1 MNCRTIKK
9 YARRQ
14 KLRYHYTNETT
25 TKGAIVDTSSDVQNN
40 PSSDNQE
47 TVSKLDQSGSLEKS
61 SADVTSHSHFAGQ
74 HVSVS
79 QTTVPETENPQAQA
93 APASQSPKQPYVHQ
107 RRAHKTV
114 EPISDF
120 SRPDEEEVST
130 LHDSGFTL
138 GKSGRGSRN
147 WKKANGE
154 IAQLRKDLHYGQY
167 LQVPKGQRDIFAK
180 KERRSNAW
188 SLIAAV
194 IVLLI
199 VAVVIYFLWTW
210 MSTNWGVAIR

>member
-1 MNCRTIKK
+1 M
-9 YARRQ
+9 
-14 KLRYHYTNETT
+14 RYYYTNETT

-47 TVSKLDQSGSLEKS
+47 TVSHLDQSGSLEQTPANVS
-61 SADVTSHSHFAGQ
+61 SHSHFTGQ

-79 QTTVPETENPQAQA
+79 QATVSETESSQAQA

-130 LHDSGFTL
+130 LHDSSFTL
-138 GKSGRGSRN
+138 GKGGRGSRN

-180 KERRSNAW
+180 KERRSNAG

-194 IVLLI
+194 IVLI
-199 VAVVIYFLWTW
+199 IIAVVIYFLWTW

>member
-1 MNCRTIKK
+1 M
-9 YARRQ
+9 
-14 KLRYHYTNETT
+14 
-25 TKGAIVDTSSDVQNN
+25 DTSSDVQNN

-74 HVSVS
+74 HVSLS
-79 QTTVPETENPQAQA
+79 QTDTPETEDSQAQVTL
-93 APASQSPKQPYVHQ
+93 ASQVAKQPYVHH

-194 IVLLI
+194 IVLII